1 MVLRKIEIEY
11 LEEELEKCTV
21 DRRVFP
27 LFKEKGALIMLK
39 IYTIDARG
47 ANILKQEFLSAG
59 GDVALSKDVASF
71 KAEKTDAILIGTR
84 KVYNRVLE
92 KLSLMPYFGLKEIK
106 TALENYLKKG
116 GFPAFE
122 LRGRIFDFN
131 KDKFIMGIL
140 NVTPDSF
147 SDGGKFYNIDSALK
161 HAEEMVNEGADII
174 DVGGESTRP
183 YAETV
188 PLEEEL
194 RRVIPVI
201 EAIRKKFPQIPISI
215 DTYKSKAA
223 EESLNAGAD
232 IINDI
237 SGLRFDEK
245 MVDVAK
251 KFNSPVVV
259 MHIKGTPKDMQKN
272 PEYKD
277 LLRELLEYF
286 EERIDTLKRNGI
298 EKIII
303 DPGIGFGK
311 TREQNLEIINR
322 LHEFSMFNLPIL
334 IGVSR
339 KSFIGLTLD
348 RPVSERLYGTLASN
362 MFALIKGASIL
373 RVHDILPHRDI
384 IKMYREI
391 KNEGK

>member
-27 LFKEKGALIMLK
+27 LFKEKGTLIMLK
-39 IYTIDARG
+39 IYAIDARG

-116 GFPAFE
+116 GLPAFE
-122 LRGRIFDFN
+122 LRGRIFDFS

-188 PLEEEL
+188 PLEEKL

-215 DTYKSKAA
+215 DTYKSKVA

-237 SGLRFDEK
+237 SGLRFDKK

-384 IKMYREI
+384 IKMYKEI